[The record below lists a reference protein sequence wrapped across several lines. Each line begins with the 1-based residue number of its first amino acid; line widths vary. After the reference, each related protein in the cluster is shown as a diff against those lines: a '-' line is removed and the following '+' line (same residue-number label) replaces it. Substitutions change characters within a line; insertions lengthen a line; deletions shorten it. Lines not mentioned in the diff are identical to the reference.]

1 MATTGEHTEVEE
13 LRARVQALER
23 ERLELIERTNAA
35 IAAAEE
41 RAYWLDRWQVDL
53 NAVMR
58 RRGMGELR
66 ALLRALR
73 GVVRAARHLWW
84 RTRG

>member
-1 MATTGEHTEVEE
+1 MATTEEHTELEE
-13 LRARVQALER
+13 LRARVRALER
-23 ERLELIERTNAA
+23 ERLGLIERTNAA
-35 IAAAEE
+35 VAAAQE